1 MYVIF
6 FNFNM
11 TKETKKTTTSDVS
24 VEQKLRSLYKYQ
36 TVLSKIDEIR
46 ILRGELPLEV
56 QDLED

>member
-1 MYVIF
+1 
-6 FNFNM
+6 M

-46 ILRGELPLEV
+46 ILRGELPL
-56 QDLED
+56 